1 MVTSAGRVDLGWLQ
15 RLALSAPPEEF
26 VRFVQRPVLAGSA
39 IHQGTLAA
47 PPTAREMN
55 RTVLFEPVDD
65 VGAGSVSDSLRHAIY
80 PLVKGTH
87 STTPANFYSVGRVDG
102 NDFILPD
109 YAISRRHALIEVRR
123 EGILLKDSQSTNGT
137 FLNGARLEK
146 KPVLL
151 SDRDVV
157 GFARY
162 EFTVLTPESLYA
174 MLRG

>member
-15 RLALSAPPEEF
+15 RLALSAPSEEF

-47 PPTAREMN
+47 PTAREMN

-65 VGAGSVSDSLRHAIY
+65 EGGGSVSDSLRHAIY

-87 STTPANFYSVGRVDG
+87 STTPANFYSIGRVDG

-123 EGILLKDSQSTNGT
+123 DGILLKDSQSTNGT
-137 FLNGARLEK
+137 LLNGVRLEK
-146 KPVLL
+146 KPVPL

-162 EFTVLTPESLYA
+162 EFTFLWPVSLYA